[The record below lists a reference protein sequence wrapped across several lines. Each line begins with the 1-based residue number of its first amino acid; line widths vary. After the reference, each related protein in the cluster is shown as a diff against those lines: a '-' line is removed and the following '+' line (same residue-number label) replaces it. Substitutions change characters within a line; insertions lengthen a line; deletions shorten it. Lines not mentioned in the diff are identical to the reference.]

1 MPVPLRLRLFKGLLA
16 SLLIAGPAPAG
27 PVAAAEVLELRFDG
41 LELPVNLEQ
50 LDGWTRS
57 PAGRS
62 GGGDLAVWLD
72 LLDPRSRQDLKILLR
87 APLLRDTSFGEQLLD
102 SWAGSQMMA
111 RLGDLL
117 TTADG
122 RSTTAVL
129 QTTLRRLLESRQDVS
144 TIGLLRALPVQR
156 LSLQLDG
163 LYELAVQWRQ
173 QIDLQ
178 RQALRR
184 LQALALP
191 ERRTVPLAFTDRTP
205 LRPRRLGLAVGH
217 RQQPL
222 PLEVWPAPP
231 SPAAATGRGS
241 PAPQRPW
248 LLMMPGLG
256 GNADQF
262 GWLASELAERGWPVV
277 VVQHPGSDGPALK
290 AALDGQRPPPGA
302 ETLAIRL
309 ADVEAVLAAQRRGE
323 LPVRGHGVVLLGHS
337 MGALSAL
344 LAAGV
349 VPEAGLAER
358 CRKALDRL
366 PIANPSR
373 LLQCQ
378 LPSTELP
385 KRPSPPAD
393 LRGLVLLNSFGSL
406 LWPRRGLASL
416 GLPVLMV
423 GGSLDLV
430 TPPLEEQ
437 LRLFLQGSDPRS
449 RLVMVE
455 GGSHFSPVR
464 LMPTDE
470 VLFRLDDELV
480 GVDPARVQ
488 SALLRLTTEYL
499 QTLEQPLLLPAQ
511 RRVQQGVTLDV
522 LDAAAARRWK
532 AGLQP

>member
-1 MPVPLRLRLFKGLLA
+1 MP
-16 SLLIAGPAPAG
+16 

-50 LDGWTRS
+50 LDGWTQS

-62 GGGDLAVWLD
+62 GGGGDLAVWLD

-87 APLLRDTSFGEQLLD
+87 APLLLDTSFGQQLLD

-144 TIGLLRALPVQR
+144 TIGLLRALP
-156 LSLQLDG
+156 
-163 LYELAVQWRQ
+163 
-173 QIDLQ
+173 
-178 RQALRR
+178 
-184 LQALALP
+184 
-191 ERRTVPLAFTDRTP
+191 ERRTGPLAFADRTP
-205 LRPRRLGLAVGH
+205 LRPRRLGLAVAH
-217 RQQPL
+217 RPQPL
-222 PLEVWPAPP
+222 PLEIW
-231 SPAAATGRGS
+231 PAAAPAVGRDNA
-241 PAPQRPW
+241 APQRPW

-309 ADVEAVLAAQRRGE
+309 ADIEAVLAAQRRGE
-323 LPVRGHGVVLLGHS
+323 LSVRGRGVVLFGHS

-378 LPSTELP
+378 LPSTDLP
-385 KRPSPPAD
+385 KRSSPPAD

-416 GLPVLMV
+416 GVPVLMV

-437 LRLFLQGSDPRS
+437 LRLFLQARDPRS

-470 VLFRLDDELV
+470 VLFRLDEDLV
-480 GVDPARVQ
+480 GVYPALVQ

-499 QTLEQPLLLPAQ
+499 RTLEQPLLLPAQ

-532 AGLQP
+532 AALKP

>member
-1 MPVPLRLRLFKGLLA
+1 MPVSRRLRQLKGLLA
-16 SLLIAGPAPAG
+16 SLLIVVPGLATAAG
-27 PVAAAEVLELRFDG
+27 AAEVLELRFDG

-50 LDGWTRS
+50 LDGWSRS
-57 PAGRS
+57 PGGRS
-62 GGGDLAVWLD
+62 VGGGDLAVWLD

-87 APLLRDTSFGEQLLD
+87 APLLRDTSFGQQLLD
-102 SWAGSQMMA
+102 SWAGSQMLA

-117 TTADG
+117 TTPDG
-122 RSTTAVL
+122 RSSTAVL
-129 QTTLRRLLESRQDVS
+129 QTTLQRLLETRQDVS

-163 LYELAVQWRQ
+163 LYDLALQWRQ

-184 LQALALP
+184 LQALSLP
-191 ERRTVPLAFTDRTP
+191 ERRTIPFAFGDRTS
-205 LRPRRLGLAVGH
+205 LRPRRQGLAVGH
-217 RQQPL
+217 RPQPL
-222 PLEVWPAPP
+222 PLEIWPAPA
-231 SPAAATGRGS
+231 PAGLGGS
-241 PAPQRPW
+241 GAPDRPW

-262 GWLASELAERGWPVV
+262 GWLAGELAERGWPVV

-309 ADVEAVLAAQRRGE
+309 ADINAVLAAQRRGE
-323 LPVRGHGVVLLGHS
+323 LPVQGHGVVLVGHS
-337 MGALSAL
+337 MGGLSAL

-349 VPEAGLAER
+349 APEPGLKER

-378 LPSTELP
+378 LPSTGLP
-385 KRPSPPAD
+385 KRSAAPAD
-393 LRGLVLLNSFGSL
+393 LRGLVLLNGFGSL

-416 GLPVLMV
+416 GVPVLMV

-437 LRLFLQGSDPRS
+437 LRLFLQGRDPRS

-470 VLFRLDDELV
+470 VLFRLDAELV
-480 GVDPARVQ
+480 GVDPSRVQ

-532 AGLQP
+532 AGLHP

>member
-1 MPVPLRLRLFKGLLA
+1 MPVSHRLQRLKGLLA
-16 SLLIAGPAPAG
+16 SLLIALPGLAPPAG
-27 PVAAAEVLELRFDG
+27 AAEVLELRFDG
-41 LELPVNLEQ
+41 LEIPVSLEQ
-50 LDGWTRS
+50 LDGWSRN
-57 PAGRS
+57 PGERGGA
-62 GGGDLAVWLD
+62 GGDLAVWLD
-72 LLDPRSRQDLKILLR
+72 LLDPGSRRDLKTLLR
-87 APLLRDTSFGEQLLD
+87 APLLRDTSFGQQLLD
-102 SWAGSQMMA
+102 SWAGSQMLA

-117 TTADG
+117 TTGDG

-129 QTTLRRLLESRQDVS
+129 QTTLRRLLETRQDVS

-163 LYELAVQWRQ
+163 LYDLALQWRQ

-178 RQALRR
+178 RHALER
-184 LQALALP
+184 LKAMPLP
-191 ERRTVPLAFTDRTP
+191 ERRTVPFAFGDRTAK
-205 LRPRRLGLAVGH
+205 RPHRQGLAVGH

-222 PLEVWPAPP
+222 PLEVWPAL
-231 SPAAATGRGS
+231 SMAG
-241 PAPQRPW
+241 PQRNATPEPPW
-248 LLMMPGLG
+248 LLLMPGLG

-277 VVQHPGSDGPALK
+277 VLQHPGSDGPALK

-302 ETLAIRL
+302 ETLALRL
-309 ADVEAVLAAQRRGE
+309 ADIEAVLAAQRRGE
-323 LPVRGHGVVLLGHS
+323 LPVQGKGVVLLGHS

-349 VPEAGLAER
+349 RPEPGLGER

-378 LPSTELP
+378 LASIDLP
-385 KRPSPPAD
+385 QRSDPPAD
-393 LRGLVLLNSFGSL
+393 LRGLVLFNGFGSL

-416 GLPVLMV
+416 EVPMLMV

-437 LRLFLQGSDPRS
+437 LRLFLQGGDPRS

-464 LMPTDE
+464 LTATDE
-470 VLFRLDDELV
+470 VLFRLDEELV

-488 SALLRLTTEYL
+488 SGLLRLTTEYL
-499 QTLEQPLLLPAQ
+499 RTLQQPLLLPVQ

-522 LDAAAARRWK
+522 LDAAAARRWQT
-532 AGLQP
+532 GQQP

>member
-1 MPVPLRLRLFKGLLA
+1 VPVSRRLRQLKGLLA
-16 SLLIAGPAPAG
+16 SLLIAVPGLATPAG
-27 PVAAAEVLELRFDG
+27 AAEVLELRFDG
-41 LELPVNLEQ
+41 LELPVNLDQ
-50 LDGWTRS
+50 LHGWSRS
-57 PAGRS
+57 PSGRPGS
-62 GGGDLAVWLD
+62 GGDLAIWLD
-72 LLDPRSRQDLKILLR
+72 LLEPRSRQDLKVLLR
-87 APLLRDTSFGEQLLD
+87 APLLRDTSFGQQLLD
-102 SWAGSQMMA
+102 SWAGSQMLA

-117 TTADG
+117 TTPDG
-122 RSTTAVL
+122 SSTTAVL
-129 QTTLRRLLESRQDVS
+129 QTTLRRLLETRKDVS

-163 LYELAVQWRQ
+163 LYDLALQWRQ

-178 RQALRR
+178 RQALQR
-184 LQALALP
+184 LQTLALP
-191 ERRTVPLAFTDRTP
+191 ERHTVPLAFGDRTS
-205 LRPRRLGLAVGH
+205 LRPRRQGLVVAH
-217 RQQPL
+217 RQETL
-222 PLEVWPAPP
+222 PLEIWSAQGD
-231 SPAAATGRGS
+231 SDS
-241 PAPQRPW
+241 PW
-248 LLMMPGLG
+248 LLIMPGLG

-277 VVQHPGSDGPALK
+277 VLQHPGSDGPALK

-309 ADVEAVLAAQRRGE
+309 ADITAVLAAQRRGE
-323 LPVRGHGVVLLGHS
+323 LPVQGRGVVLLGHS
-337 MGALSAL
+337 MGGLSAL
-344 LAAGV
+344 LAAGL
-349 VPEAGLAER
+349 VPEPGLGER

-366 PIANPSR
+366 PVANPSR

-385 KRPSPPAD
+385 ERPAPPAD
-393 LRGLVLLNSFGSL
+393 LRGLVLLNGFGSL

-416 GLPVLMV
+416 RVPVLMV

-437 LRLFLQGSDPRS
+437 LRLFLQGKNPRS

-470 VLFRLDDELV
+470 VLIRLDAELV

-499 QTLEQPLLLPAQ
+499 HTLEEPLLLPAQ

-532 AGLQP
+532 SGLEP

>member
-1 MPVPLRLRLFKGLLA
+1 MPVPLRLRQFQGLLA
-16 SLLIAGPAPAG
+16 SLLIAAPALAS
-27 PVAAAEVLELRFDG
+27 PLAAAEVLELRFDG

-57 PAGRS
+57 PAGPAG

-72 LLDPRSRQDLKILLR
+72 LLDPRSRQDLRILLR
-87 APLLRDTSFGEQLLD
+87 APLLRDTSFGQQLLD

-129 QTTLRRLLESRQDVS
+129 QTTLRRLLETRQDVS

-163 LYELAVQWRQ
+163 LYELAVQWRE

-191 ERRTVPLAFTDRTP
+191 ERRTGPLAFADRTP
-205 LRPRRLGLAVGH
+205 LRPRRLGLVVGH
-217 RQQPL
+217 RQEPL
-222 PLEVWPAPP
+222 PLEVWPSP
-231 SPAAATGRGS
+231 SPAAGGGNTV
-241 PAPQRPW
+241 PQRPW

-277 VVQHPGSDGPALK
+277 VMQHPGSDGPALK

-309 ADVEAVLAAQRRGE
+309 ADIEAVLAAQRRGE
-323 LPVRGHGVVLLGHS
+323 LPVLGRGVVLLGHS

-349 VPEAGLAER
+349 VPEAGLAGR

-378 LPSTELP
+378 LPSIELP
-385 KRPSPPAD
+385 KRSSPPAD

-406 LWPRRGLASL
+406 LWPRRGLAEL
-416 GLPVLMV
+416 PVPVLMV

-437 LRLFLQGSDPRS
+437 LRLFLQGRDPRS

-470 VLFRLDDELV
+470 VLFRLDEDLV

-488 SALLRLTTEYL
+488 AALLRLTTEYL

-511 RRVQQGVTLDV
+511 RRVQQGVILDV

-532 AGLQP
+532 AGLMR

>member
-1 MPVPLRLRLFKGLLA
+1 MP
-16 SLLIAGPAPAG
+16 

-50 LDGWTRS
+50 LDRWTRS

-62 GGGDLAVWLD
+62 GGGGDLAVWLD

-87 APLLRDTSFGEQLLD
+87 APLLRDTSFGQQLLD

-173 QIDLQ
+173 QIELQ

-191 ERRTVPLAFTDRTP
+191 ERRTGPLAFADRTP
-205 LRPRRLGLAVGH
+205 MRPRRQGLAVDH
-217 RQQPL
+217 RPQPL
-222 PLEVWPAPP
+222 PLEVWPA
-231 SPAAATGRGS
+231 AAAAGRGS
-241 PAPQRPW
+241 AVPPRPW
-248 LLMMPGLG
+248 LLVLPGLG

-309 ADVEAVLAAQRRGE
+309 ADIEAVLAAQRRGE
-323 LPVRGHGVVLLGHS
+323 LPVRGRGVVLLGHS

-349 VPEAGLAER
+349 VPEAGLAGR

-378 LPSTELP
+378 LPSTDMP
-385 KRPSPPAD
+385 KRPSPPAE

-416 GLPVLMV
+416 GVPVLMV

-437 LRLFLQGSDPRS
+437 LRLFLQGRDPRS

-470 VLFRLDDELV
+470 VLFRLDEDLV

-488 SALLRLTTEYL
+488 AALLRLTTEYL

-532 AGLQP
+532 AGLKP

>member
-16 SLLIAGPAPAG
+16 SLLIAGSALASPL
-27 PVAAAEVLELRFDG
+27 AAAEVLELRFDG

-57 PAGRS
+57 PADRS
-62 GGGDLAVWLD
+62 GGGGDLAVWLD

-87 APLLRDTSFGEQLLD
+87 APLLRDTSFGQQLLD

-117 TTADG
+117 TTSDG

-191 ERRTVPLAFTDRTP
+191 ERRTSPLAFTDRTP
-205 LRPRRLGLAVGH
+205 LRPLRLSLAVDH
-217 RQQPL
+217 RPEPL
-222 PLEVWPAPP
+222 PLEVWPAP
-231 SPAAATGRGS
+231 AAATGRGS
-241 PAPQRPW
+241 AVPQRPW

-262 GWLASELAERGWPVV
+262 GWLASELSERGWPVV
-277 VVQHPGSDGPALK
+277 VLQHPGSDSPALK

-302 ETLAIRL
+302 ETLSIRL
-309 ADVEAVLAAQRRGE
+309 ADIEAVLAAQGRGE
-323 LPVRGHGVVLLGHS
+323 LPVRGRGVVLLGHS

-349 VPEAGLAER
+349 EPEAGLAER

-378 LPSTELP
+378 LPSTDLP
-385 KRPSPPAD
+385 QRLSPPAD

-406 LWPRRGLASL
+406 LWPRRGLAAL
-416 GLPVLMV
+416 GVPVLMV

-437 LRLFLQGSDPRS
+437 LRLFLQGTDPRS

-470 VLFRLDDELV
+470 VLFRLDEELV

-532 AGLQP
+532 AGLTR

>member
-1 MPVPLRLRLFKGLLA
+1 MPVSRRLRQLKGLLA
-16 SLLIAGPAPAG
+16 SLLIAVPGLATAAG
-27 PVAAAEVLELRFDG
+27 AAEVLELRFDG
-41 LELPVNLEQ
+41 LELPVNLDQ
-50 LDGWTRS
+50 LHGWSRS
-57 PAGRS
+57 PSGRPGS
-62 GGGDLAVWLD
+62 GGDLAIWLD
-72 LLDPRSRQDLKILLR
+72 LLEPRSRQDLKVLLR
-87 APLLRDTSFGEQLLD
+87 APLLRDTSFGQQLLD
-102 SWAGSQMMA
+102 SWAGSQMLA

-117 TTADG
+117 TTPDG
-122 RSTTAVL
+122 SSTTAVL
-129 QTTLRRLLESRQDVS
+129 QTTLRRLLETRQDVS

-163 LYELAVQWRQ
+163 LYDLALQWRQ

-178 RQALRR
+178 RQALQR
-184 LQALALP
+184 LQTLALP
-191 ERRTVPLAFTDRTP
+191 ERHMVPLAFGDRTS
-205 LRPRRLGLAVGH
+205 LRPRRQGLVVAH
-217 RQQPL
+217 RQHSL
-222 PLEVWPAPP
+222 PLEIWSAQGGAAPD
-231 SPAAATGRGS
+231 S
-241 PAPQRPW
+241 PW

-277 VVQHPGSDGPALK
+277 VLQHPGSDGPALK

-309 ADVEAVLAAQRRGE
+309 ADINAVLAAQRRGE
-323 LPVRGHGVVLLGHS
+323 LPVQGRGVVLLGHS
-337 MGALSAL
+337 MGGLSAL

-349 VPEAGLAER
+349 VPEAGLDER

-385 KRPSPPAD
+385 ERFAPPAD
-393 LRGLVLLNSFGSL
+393 LRGLVLLNGFGSL

-416 GLPVLMV
+416 GVPVLMV

-437 LRLFLQGSDPRS
+437 LRLFLQGGDARS

-470 VLFRLDDELV
+470 VLFRLDEELV
-480 GVDPARVQ
+480 GVDPVRVQ

>member
-1 MPVPLRLRLFKGLLA
+1 MPVSRRLRQLKGLLA
-16 SLLIAGPAPAG
+16 SLLIAVPGLATAAG
-27 PVAAAEVLELRFDG
+27 AAEVLELRFDG
-41 LELPVNLEQ
+41 LELPVNLDQ
-50 LDGWTRS
+50 LHGWSRS
-57 PAGRS
+57 PSGRPGS
-62 GGGDLAVWLD
+62 GGDLAIWLD
-72 LLDPRSRQDLKILLR
+72 LLEPRSRQDLKVLLR
-87 APLLRDTSFGEQLLD
+87 APLLRDTSFGQQLLD
-102 SWAGSQMMA
+102 SWAGSQMLA

-117 TTADG
+117 TTPDG
-122 RSTTAVL
+122 SSTTAVL
-129 QTTLRRLLESRQDVS
+129 QTTLRRLLETRQDVS

-163 LYELAVQWRQ
+163 LYDLALQWRQ

-178 RQALRR
+178 RQALQR
-184 LQALALP
+184 LQTLALP
-191 ERRTVPLAFTDRTP
+191 ERHMVPLAFGDRTS
-205 LRPRRLGLAVGH
+205 LRPRRQGLVVAH
-217 RQQPL
+217 RQHSL
-222 PLEVWPAPP
+222 PLEIWSAQGGAAPD
-231 SPAAATGRGS
+231 S
-241 PAPQRPW
+241 PW

-277 VVQHPGSDGPALK
+277 VLQHPGSDGPALK

-309 ADVEAVLAAQRRGE
+309 ADINAVLAAQRRGE
-323 LPVRGHGVVLLGHS
+323 LPVQGRGVVLLGHS
-337 MGALSAL
+337 MGGLSAL

-349 VPEAGLAER
+349 VPEAGLEER

-385 KRPSPPAD
+385 ERFAPPAD
-393 LRGLVLLNSFGSL
+393 LRGLVLLNGFGSL

-416 GLPVLMV
+416 GVPVLMV

-437 LRLFLQGSDPRS
+437 LRLFLQGGDARS

-470 VLFRLDDELV
+470 VLFRLDEELV
-480 GVDPARVQ
+480 GVDPVRVQ

>member
-1 MPVPLRLRLFKGLLA
+1 MPVSHRRRQLKGLLA
-16 SLLIAGPAPAG
+16 SLLIAVPGLVPAAM
-27 PVAAAEVLELRFDG
+27 AAEVLELRFDG

-50 LDGWTRS
+50 LDGWARS
-57 PAGRS
+57 PGGRS
-62 GGGDLAVWLD
+62 GGGGDLAVWLD

-87 APLLRDTSFGEQLLD
+87 APLLRDTSFGQQLLD
-102 SWAGSQMMA
+102 SWTGSQMLA

-117 TTADG
+117 TTSEG

-129 QTTLRRLLESRQDVS
+129 QTTLRRMLETRQDVS

-163 LYELAVQWRQ
+163 LYDLALQWRQ

-191 ERRTVPLAFTDRTP
+191 ERRTVPFAFGERTS
-205 LRPRRLGLAVGH
+205 LRPRRQLLAVAH
-217 RQQPL
+217 RSQPL
-222 PLEVWPAPP
+222 PLEIWPALA
-231 SPAAATGRGS
+231 PAN
-241 PAPQRPW
+241 RPW

-277 VVQHPGSDGPALK
+277 VIQHPGSDGPALK

-309 ADVEAVLAAQRRGE
+309 ADITAVLAAQRRGD
-323 LPVRGHGVVLLGHS
+323 LPVQGKGVVLLGHS
-337 MGALSAL
+337 MGGLSAL

-349 VPEAGLAER
+349 VPEPGLSER

-378 LPSTELP
+378 LSSTELP
-385 KRPSPPAD
+385 ERSSPPAD
-393 LRGLVLLNSFGSL
+393 LRGLVLLNGFGSL

-416 GLPVLMV
+416 GVPVLMV

-437 LRLFLQGSDPRS
+437 LRLFLQGRDPRS

-470 VLFRLDDELV
+470 VLFRLDEELV

-499 QTLEQPLLLPAQ
+499 HTLEQPLLLPAQ

-532 AGLQP
+532 AGLKP

>member
-1 MPVPLRLRLFKGLLA
+1 VPVSRRLRQLKGLLA
-16 SLLIAGPAPAG
+16 SLLIAVPGLATAAG
-27 PVAAAEVLELRFDG
+27 AAEVLELRFDG
-41 LELPVNLEQ
+41 LELPVNLDQ
-50 LDGWTRS
+50 LHGWSRS
-57 PAGRS
+57 PSGRPGS
-62 GGGDLAVWLD
+62 GGDLAIWLD
-72 LLDPRSRQDLKILLR
+72 LLEPRSRQDLKVLLR
-87 APLLRDTSFGEQLLD
+87 APLLRDTSFGQQLLD
-102 SWAGSQMMA
+102 SWAGSQMLA

-117 TTADG
+117 TTPDG
-122 RSTTAVL
+122 SSTTAVL
-129 QTTLRRLLESRQDVS
+129 QTTLRRLLETRQDVS

-163 LYELAVQWRQ
+163 LYDLALQWRQ

-178 RQALRR
+178 RQALQR
-184 LQALALP
+184 LQTLALP
-191 ERRTVPLAFTDRTP
+191 ERHMVPLAFGDRTS
-205 LRPRRLGLAVGH
+205 LRPRRQGLVVAH
-217 RQQPL
+217 RQHSL
-222 PLEVWPAPP
+222 PLEIWSAQGGAAPD
-231 SPAAATGRGS
+231 S
-241 PAPQRPW
+241 PW

-277 VVQHPGSDGPALK
+277 VLQHPGSDGPALK

-309 ADVEAVLAAQRRGE
+309 ADINAVLAAQRRGE
-323 LPVRGHGVVLLGHS
+323 LPVQGRGVVLLGHS
-337 MGALSAL
+337 MGGLSAL

-349 VPEAGLAER
+349 VPEAGLEER

-385 KRPSPPAD
+385 ERFAPPAD
-393 LRGLVLLNSFGSL
+393 LRGLVLLNGFGSL

-416 GLPVLMV
+416 GVPVLMV

-437 LRLFLQGSDPRS
+437 LRLFLQGGDARS

-470 VLFRLDDELV
+470 VLFRLDEELV
-480 GVDPARVQ
+480 GVDPVRVQ

>member
-1 MPVPLRLRLFKGLLA
+1 MPVSRRLRQLKGLLA
-16 SLLIAGPAPAG
+16 SLLIAVPGLATAAG
-27 PVAAAEVLELRFDG
+27 AAEVLELRFDG
-41 LELPVNLEQ
+41 LELPVNLDQ
-50 LDGWTRS
+50 LHGWSRS
-57 PAGRS
+57 PSGRPGS
-62 GGGDLAVWLD
+62 GGDLAIWLD
-72 LLDPRSRQDLKILLR
+72 LLEPRSRQDLKVLLR
-87 APLLRDTSFGEQLLD
+87 APLLRDTSFGQQLLD
-102 SWAGSQMMA
+102 SWAGSQMLA
-111 RLGDLL
+111 RLCDLL
-117 TTADG
+117 TTPDG
-122 RSTTAVL
+122 SSTTAVL
-129 QTTLRRLLESRQDVS
+129 QTTLRRLLETRQDVS

-163 LYELAVQWRQ
+163 LYELAVQWRE

-178 RQALRR
+178 RQALQR

-191 ERRTVPLAFTDRTP
+191 ERRTGPLAFADRTP
-205 LRPRRLGLAVGH
+205 LRPRRLGLAVAH
-217 RQQPL
+217 RPQPL
-222 PLEVWPAPP
+222 PLEIW
-231 SPAAATGRGS
+231 PAAAPAVGRDNA
-241 PAPQRPW
+241 APQRPW

-309 ADVEAVLAAQRRGE
+309 ADIEAVLAAQRRGE
-323 LPVRGHGVVLLGHS
+323 LSVRGRGVVLFGHS

-378 LPSTELP
+378 LPSTDLP
-385 KRPSPPAD
+385 KRSSPPAD

-416 GLPVLMV
+416 GVPVLMV

-437 LRLFLQGSDPRS
+437 LRLFLQARDPRS

-470 VLFRLDDELV
+470 VLFRLDEDLV
-480 GVDPARVQ
+480 GVDPALVQ

-532 AGLQP
+532 AALKP

>member
-1 MPVPLRLRLFKGLLA
+1 MPVPLRFRQFKGLLA
-16 SLLIAGPAPAG
+16 SLLIAGTPLVP

-57 PAGRS
+57 PAGRTS

-72 LLDPRSRQDLKILLR
+72 LLDPRSRQDLRILLR
-87 APLLRDTSFGEQLLD
+87 APLLRDTSFGQQLLD
-102 SWAGSQMMA
+102 SWAGSQMLA

-191 ERRTVPLAFTDRTP
+191 ERRTVPLAFADRTP
-205 LRPRRLGLAVGH
+205 LRPRRLGLAVDH

-222 PLEVWPAPP
+222 PLEIWPAVA
-231 SPAAATGRGS
+231 PAPGRGNG
-241 PAPQRPW
+241 APQRPW
-248 LLMMPGLG
+248 LLLMPGLG

-309 ADVEAVLAAQRRGE
+309 ADIEAVLAAQRRGE
-323 LPVRGHGVVLLGHS
+323 LPVRGQGVVLLGHS

-349 VPEAGLAER
+349 VPEAGLAGR

-385 KRPSPPAD
+385 ERSSPPAD

-416 GLPVLMV
+416 GVPVLMV

-437 LRLFLQGSDPRS
+437 LRLFLQGRDPRS

-470 VLFRLDDELV
+470 VLFRLDEELV

-532 AGLQP
+532 AGLNP

>member
-1 MPVPLRLRLFKGLLA
+1 MSDSHRRRQLNVLLA
-16 SLLIAGPAPAG
+16 SLLIAVPGLGPAAG
-27 PVAAAEVLELRFDG
+27 AAEVLELRFDG
-41 LELPVNLEQ
+41 LELPLNLEQ
-50 LDGWTRS
+50 LDGWSRS
-57 PAGRS
+57 PSGRTD
-62 GGGDLAVWLD
+62 GGDLAVWLD
-72 LLDPRSRQDLKILLR
+72 LLDPRSRQDLKILLH
-87 APLLRDTSFGEQLLD
+87 APLLRDTSFGQQLLD
-102 SWAGSQMMA
+102 SWTGSQMLA

-117 TTADG
+117 TTPEG
-122 RSTTAVL
+122 RNTTAVL
-129 QTTLRRLLESRQDVS
+129 QTTLRRLLETRQDVS

-163 LYELAVQWRQ
+163 LYDLALQWRQ

-184 LQALALP
+184 LQTLALP
-191 ERRTVPLAFTDRTP
+191 ERRTDPFAFGDHTS
-205 LRPRRLGLAVGH
+205 LKPRRQGLVVVH
-217 RQQPL
+217 RALPL
-222 PLEVWPAPP
+222 PLEIWSAPA
-231 SPAAATGRGS
+231 GLRG
-241 PAPQRPW
+241 AVADRPW

-309 ADVEAVLAAQRRGE
+309 ADIQAVLASQRRGD
-323 LPVRGHGVVLLGHS
+323 LPVQGKGVVLVGHS
-337 MGALSAL
+337 MGGLSAL

-349 VPEAGLAER
+349 VPEPGLGER

-385 KRPSPPAD
+385 EPSSPPAD
-393 LRGLVLLNSFGSL
+393 LRGLVLLNGFGSL

-416 GLPVLMV
+416 RVPVLMV

-437 LRLFLQGSDPRS
+437 LRLFLQGGDPRS

-470 VLFRLDDELV
+470 VLFRLDAEIV
-480 GVDPARVQ
+480 GVDPVRVQ

-499 QTLEQPLLLPAQ
+499 HTLEEPLLLPAQ
-511 RRVQQGVTLDV
+511 RRVQQGVILDV

-532 AGLQP
+532 AGLHP